1 MIKGCQKEMIVLQTK
16 ESQLFESAF
25 FVLRRERPC
34 GKAAA
39 DMLAEANRLIGA
51 GNGYLQKRRRCGRL
65 LSFLLGALC
74 GATVGAVLVCLLR

>member
-16 ESQLFESAF
+16 ESQIFESAF

-34 GKAAA
+34 GKAAT

-51 GNGYLQKRRRCGRL
+51 GNGYLQKRRRCGRRLGFFIGL
-65 LSFLLGALC
+65 LCGAALGALL
-74 GATVGAVLVCLLR
+74 ALLLF